1 MGIAILIA
9 VVVTVAILGWS
20 GLFILLAAMVLCGLI
35 AIPMQREWPF
45 EGFVKGAV
53 VAAMAY
59 CAAFILCLV
68 ILGTSNG
75 IFWIVFIAAMIAG
88 LLFLRKGGEYAD
100 ENAKKPLETL
110 RNVAEDFSHLATDSL
125 RSLDVFWSGADHC
138 AYLWMI
144 LYHADSAKLTYDLY
158 DSYQGQQGQGS
169 MAEALFG
176 DYKPTD
182 EGARYCYTLLREG
195 TAKFG
200 EDTLMYEFRLT
211 NKDGVVA
218 ILGKDMQ
225 ERYPQAYKKSS
236 GKGFSLKFDEKH

>member
-35 AIPMQREWPF
+35 AIPMQRNWPF

-59 CAAFILCLV
+59 CGAFILCLV

-75 IFWIVFIAAMIAG
+75 IFWLVFIAAMIAG
-88 LLFLRKGGEYAD
+88 LLMLRKGGEYAD

-110 RNVAEDFSHLATDSL
+110 RNIAEDFSHFATDSP
-125 RSLDVFWSGADHC
+125 RSLYIFWSGADHC
-138 AYLWMI
+138 VYLWLT
-144 LYHADSAKLTYDLY
+144 LYDADSAKLTYDLY
-158 DSYQGQQGQGS
+158 DPYQGQQIQDS
-169 MAEALFG
+169 MTKALFG

-182 EGARYCYTLLREG
+182 EGAKYCYTLLREG
-195 TAKFG
+195 TAKISEG
-200 EDTLMYEFRLT
+200 TLMHEFRLT
-211 NKDGVVA
+211 DKDGIVA

-225 ERYPQAYKKSS
+225 ERYPQAYEKRS
-236 GKGFSLKFDEKH
+236 GKGFSLKFDEKR